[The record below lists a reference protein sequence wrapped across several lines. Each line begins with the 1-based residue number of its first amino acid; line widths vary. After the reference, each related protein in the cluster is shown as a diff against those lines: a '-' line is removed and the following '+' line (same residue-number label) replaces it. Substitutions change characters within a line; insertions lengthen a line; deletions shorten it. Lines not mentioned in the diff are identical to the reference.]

1 MITPRR
7 VGHATFETP
16 DLDKALA
23 YYTEV
28 NGLVLNS
35 RDKDRAYL
43 ASKTGLLTIALE
55 KGRDAGLRRI
65 SFEVSPK
72 ADVADMAKK
81 LSADGIKSELRSD
94 PVPGIGKVLAFNDPK
109 GTTIELFQE
118 WKYLGAHHQC
128 FGAGPLKLGHIAYV
142 VEDPQAI
149 ADFYCRVLG
158 FRVSDWIED
167 FFVFLRCN
175 PDHHTVNFIRG
186 PKPKMHHIAFE
197 MKDFAHMQHACELL
211 GVRKI
216 PINWGPV
223 RHGPGHNVA
232 IYHRNFDDQNVE
244 FYIELDQMKDEELGY
259 FDPRPWHHDTPQ
271 RPKVWDRKIAPNLW
285 GPMPMPDFMRD
296 RHD

>member
-1 MITPRR
+1 MIRPRR

-16 DLDKALA
+16 DLAKAIA

-28 NGLVLNS
+28 AGLVLS
-35 RDKDRAYL
+35 EKEKDRAFL

-55 KGRDAGLRRI
+55 QGREENLKRI
-65 SFEVSPK
+65 SFEVVPNSDFAELAK
-72 ADVADMAKK
+72 ALA
-81 LSADGIKSELRSD
+81 ADGVKSETRNDS
-94 PVPGIGKVLAFNDPK
+94 VPGIGKVLAFNDPK
-109 GTTIELFQE
+109 GTTIELFSE
-118 WKYLGAHHQC
+118 WSYLGSHHQVI
-128 FGAGPLKLGHIAYV
+128 GVGLLKLGHIAYTV
-142 VEDPQAI
+142 NDPQAI

-158 FRVSDWIED
+158 FRLSDWIED

-175 PDHHTVNFIRG
+175 PDQHTVNFIRG
-186 PKPKMHHIAFE
+186 PKQKMHHIAFE
-197 MKDFAHMQHACELL
+197 LKDFAHLQDACELL
-211 GVRKI
+211 ALRKM

-232 IYHRNFDDQNVE
+232 IYHRNADDQNVE

-285 GPMPMPDFMRD
+285 GPLPMPDFRRD
-296 RHD
+296 HE